1 MLTHAFNV
9 NFILQVSN
17 LKKST
22 GIYRLCTLNDSN
34 TSTLHIYEWECH
46 SFHQTL
52 KNYRIVMIVPFW
64 LAYILARQGFHKFRP
79 TFANFLYNTKERR
92 GNMGTCLCRDKSQG
106 GADYDS
112 RNTPGSPS
120 SVSGEPPPR
129 GSARDTV
136 FTQGGRQWR
145 LGIADSRG
153 SHSHNGRSS
162 SGSSSHKKHGSMAS
176 RSIDSLVLETLAL
189 IRTLVDK

>member
-1 MLTHAFNV
+1 
-9 NFILQVSN
+9 
-17 LKKST
+17 
-22 GIYRLCTLNDSN
+22 
-34 TSTLHIYEWECH
+34 
-46 SFHQTL
+46 
-52 KNYRIVMIVPFW
+52 MIVPFW
-64 LAYILARQGFHKFRP
+64 LAYILARWGFYKLRP
-79 TFANFLYNTKERR
+79 TVASFLCNNKDRNS
-92 GNMGTCLCRDKSQG
+92 NMGTCLCRDKSQG
-106 GADYDS
+106 GADCDA

-136 FTQGGRQWR
+136 ITQGGRQWR

-153 SHSHNGRSS
+153 SHSHNGRTS